1 MTNSVESI
9 TINQWINFILP
20 MTLKVAKDYDYTL
33 DWLSAV
39 TRHGASGIG
48 DSIGSFIY
56 NGGGDHIHDDLLNM
70 LYAIK
75 YKAFLVKNKINELD
89 MYIYL
94 VKYIEEELGFFSC
107 NRSKENVLAIKCMEV
122 IDEYQHTLNEVN
134 DNNKEGII
142 AFQALWRGHNTRWE
156 YPIIFYSKDS
166 DY

>member
-1 MTNSVESI
+1 MTTSVESI
-9 TINQWINFILP
+9 TNNQWMNFILP
-20 MTLKVAKDYDYTL
+20 MTLEVAKNYNYTL
-33 DWLSAV
+33 DWLNEV
-39 TRHGASGIG
+39 TRHGDGFDG
-48 DSIGSFIY
+48 DSIGSLIY
-56 NGGGDHIHDDLLNM
+56 NGGVIDEYHLLNM
-70 LYAIK
+70 HYAIN

-94 VKYIEEELGFFSC
+94 VKYIEEELGFFRC
-107 NRSKENVLAIKCMEV
+107 NRSKENVLAIKCLEV
-122 IDEYQHTLNEVN
+122 IDEYQHTLNEVY